1 MNVAAAEVTIWGGA
15 TTIAVE
21 GPKPKYTGPK
31 EWANQKAAG
40 AKFGKVLGYAGLA
53 LTAYDMYQNGVN
65 TSNSLDAFFGGVSF
79 AGPWGAAI
87 GGTYFVGNL
96 LTVGITGKT
105 IGQHVD
111 DNFYVVP
118 VGLPNT
124 PFILI
129 PKN

>member
-1 MNVAAAEVTIWGGA
+1 LNFLLDFFINFSQVS
-15 TTIAVE
+15 
-21 GPKPKYTGPK
+21 
-31 EWANQKAAG
+31 
-40 AKFGKVLGYAGLA
+40 VLDKLNLWSEFRGVLN
-53 LTAYDMYQNGVN
+53 YDMYQNGVN